1 MKISV
6 EREERGFQLTWL
18 SSARL
23 TRQFYFERLLVLDG
37 GHEITLDQFLEL
49 YVLPLG
55 KLAIV
60 QGHAGERCESTEIPL
75 SVA

>member
-18 SSARL
+18 SSAR
-23 TRQFYFERLLVLDG
+23 QFYFERLLVLVG